1 MHYLPDTNDEES
13 LQERY
18 WPDSYKQVIREVVR
32 GTVEARLNNS
42 DIERIYQRYYKHSFK
57 DLEAFRLNLVNA
69 AVIGA
74 ENGADEG
81 FELVYS
87 AFLKETALPEAY
99 PRTAAIWPFRISLKD
114 RRRLHRAIVAD
125 YFIDD
130 GFNYAYRDG
139 YKKQFSLFS
148 SFINAVADL
157 LAASTIEGVNITL
170 ERHYEAFF
178 HGFPLPVMRRNP
190 RRLKTW

>member
-18 WPDSYKQVIREVVR
+18 WPDSYKQVIREVVG
-32 GTVEARLNNS
+32 GTAATRFKSSSLKSV
-42 DIERIYQRYYKHSFK
+42 YQCYYKDSFK
-57 DLEAFRLNLVNA
+57 DLEAFRMNLVNA

-87 AFLKETALPEAY
+87 AFLKETSLPEVY
-99 PRTAAIWPFRISLKD
+99 PRTGTIWPFRISVKD
-114 RRRLHRAIVAD
+114 RRRIHKAIVED
-125 YFIDD
+125 YLADD

-139 YKKQFSLFS
+139 YMKQFSLFS
-148 SFINAVADL
+148 GFINAVAGL
-157 LAASTIEGVNITL
+157 LVASAVEGINITL

-190 RRLKTW
+190 KRLKTW